1 MAGPIIELDFARE
14 AQGKRYISG
23 SYRRN
28 RAKLERM
35 IKEEPQAEY
44 FLMLAVLEV
53 RKQYWS
59 RAHQAV
65 ESALALAPDHK
76 EAHLLYAQI
85 LEAQQE
91 LTEAG
96 RSYQAI
102 LHRFPHFSRGYREY
116 ARYLMTHTDCITM
129 AQNLLLRGLELEPTD
144 ALSHILI
151 AEICLLRGK
160 TGQALLHFELA
171 QQYYMEH
178 PRYHLGKARLFM
190 EMERYEEAAKHLKMA
205 MRLDPKNKV
214 LRNQFA
220 QVLKATN
227 TPKIFMFWKRWVI

>member
-1 MAGPIIELDFARE
+1 MAGPIIELDFKGE
-14 AQGKRYISG
+14 IQGKRYVSG

-44 FLMLAVLEV
+44 YLMLAVLEV
-53 RKQYWS
+53 RKHYWN

-65 ESALALAPDHK
+65 EKALTLAPDYK

-85 LEAQQE
+85 LEAKQE
-91 LTEAG
+91 LVEAA
-96 RSYQAI
+96 RAYQAT
-102 LHRFPHFSRGYREY
+102 LHRFPQFSKAYREY
-116 ARYLMTHTDCITM
+116 ARYLMTHTDSITL
-129 AQNLLLRGLELEPTD
+129 AQSLLLKSLELDPKD

-171 QQYYMEH
+171 QHYYLDH
-178 PRYHLGKARLFM
+178 PRFHQGKARLFM
-190 EMERYEEAAKHLKMA
+190 EMERYEEAAKHLKLA

-220 QVLKATN
+220 QALKATN
-227 TPKIFMFWKRWVI
+227 TPKIFLFWKRWVI